1 MRLILCIIAAEAM
14 TQLACK
20 AQIFDT
26 LRNKIKETSQFYV
39 TLLEC
44 PYCVSVWIATFT
56 TALYYNWSY
65 TKWFIILLVIH
76 RTSNLLHDLTRV
88 VLNFKV
94 DQILRRRDV

>member
-26 LRNKIKETSQFYV
+26 LRNKIKETSKFYT

-44 PYCVSVWIATFT
+44 PYCVSVWVATFT
-56 TALYYNWSY
+56 VILLYGWAY
-65 TKWFIILLVIH
+65 TKWFIIMLVIH
-76 RTSNLLHDLTRV
+76 RMSNLLHDITRY
-88 VLNFKV
+88 VLNAKV
-94 DQILRRRDV
+94 DQILKRM